1 MYCNMSCMTGIS
13 LALYKLAIYQFIV
26 LKTYFGVLIVFG
38 VFGIYIYIFDLL
50 MSNIF
55 HIS

>member
-38 VFGIYIYIFDLL
+38 VFGIYSYIF
-50 MSNIF
+50 
-55 HIS
+55 